1 MEIIKNIYLVDTSE
15 TVLKSRIDS
24 EDNYELVGDL
34 FLNITD
40 SSARFYSLDHDL
52 TFENVSIG
60 IGLSEDNKPINVTL
74 VDENDMTWG
83 KSRQW
88 NRQR

>member
-1 MEIIKNIYLVDTSE
+1 MKIIKSIYLVDTSE
-15 TVLKSRIDS
+15 TVLKARIDS

-40 SSARFYSLDHDL
+40 SSARFYSLDYDL

-74 VDENDMTWG
+74 VDENDMTWVFE
-83 KSRQW
+83 KL
-88 NRQR
+88 

>member
-1 MEIIKNIYLVDTSE
+1 MEIIKSIYLVDTSE
-15 TVLKSRIDS
+15 MVLKARIDS
-24 EDNYELVGDL
+24 ENNYELVGDL

-74 VDENDMTWG
+74 VDENDMTWVFE
-83 KSRQW
+83 RL
-88 NRQR
+88 

>member
-1 MEIIKNIYLVDTSE
+1 MEIIKSIYLVDTSE

-74 VDENDMTWG
+74 VDENDMTWVFE
-83 KSRQW
+83 RL
-88 NRQR
+88 

>member
-1 MEIIKNIYLVDTSE
+1 MEIIKSIYLVDTSE

-74 VDENDMTWG
+74 IDENDMTWVFE
-83 KSRQW
+83 RL
-88 NRQR
+88 

>member
-40 SSARFYSLDHDL
+40 SSARFYSLDYEL
-52 TFENVSIG
+52 TFENVNISMG
-60 IGLSEDNKPINVTL
+60 FSEDNKPINVTL
-74 VDENDMTWG
+74 VDENDMTWVFE
-83 KSRQW
+83 RL
-88 NRQR
+88 

>member
-1 MEIIKNIYLVDTSE
+1 MEIIKSIYLVDTSE

-60 IGLSEDNKPINVTL
+60 IGLSEDNKPINVTI
-74 VDENDMTWG
+74 VDENDMTWVFE
-83 KSRQW
+83 RL
-88 NRQR
+88 

>member
-1 MEIIKNIYLVDTSE
+1 MEIIKSIYLVDTSE

-24 EDNYELVGDL
+24 EDNYELVGDI

-74 VDENDMTWG
+74 VDENDMTWVFE
-83 KSRQW
+83 RL
-88 NRQR
+88 

>member
-40 SSARFYSLDHDL
+40 SSA
-52 TFENVSIG
+52 
-60 IGLSEDNKPINVTL
+60 
-74 VDENDMTWG
+74 
-83 KSRQW
+83 
-88 NRQR
+88 

>member
-40 SSARFYSLDHDL
+40 SSAIFYSLDYEL
-52 TFENVSIG
+52 TFENVNIS

-74 VDENDMTWG
+74 IDENDMTWVFE
-83 KSRQW
+83 RL
-88 NRQR
+88 

>member
-1 MEIIKNIYLVDTSE
+1 MEIIKSIYLVDTSE
-15 TVLKSRIDS
+15 TVLKARIDS

-74 VDENDMTWG
+74 IDENDMTWVFE
-83 KSRQW
+83 RL
-88 NRQR
+88 

>member
-74 VDENDMTWG
+74 VDENDMTWVFE
-83 KSRQW
+83 RI
-88 NRQR
+88 

>member
-1 MEIIKNIYLVDTSE
+1 MEIIKSIYLVDTSE
-15 TVLKSRIDS
+15 TVLKARIDS
-24 EDNYELVGDL
+24 ENNYELVGDL

-74 VDENDMTWG
+74 VDENDMTWVFE
-83 KSRQW
+83 RL
-88 NRQR
+88 

>member
-1 MEIIKNIYLVDTSE
+1 MMEIIKSIYLVDTSE
-15 TVLKSRIDS
+15 TVLKARIDS
-24 EDNYELVGDL
+24 ENNYELVGDL

-74 VDENDMTWG
+74 IDENDMTWVFE
-83 KSRQW
+83 RL
-88 NRQR
+88 

>member
-1 MEIIKNIYLVDTSE
+1 MEIIKSIYLVDTSE
-15 TVLKSRIDS
+15 TVLKARIDS
-24 EDNYELVGDL
+24 ENNYELVGDL

-74 VDENDMTWG
+74 IDENDMTWVFE
-83 KSRQW
+83 RL
-88 NRQR
+88 